1 MKKIIAT
8 VLAMV
13 MALALCTTAFAAGT
27 TTTDVESKGYSL
39 LDAKD
44 NSVVT
49 ITGDKFTK
57 TVATENKVSG
67 VTYYFADKYEID
79 NTPYYACD
87 ASIATH
93 KLVKGN
99 AVVYLT
105 TTDVNG
111 NNGISK
117 IVDKKIDAVDT
128 AKCGEFQKDTNKTTV
143 FVIDN
148 ETYWAG
154 GDKYAMLN
162 GKAVSYGEGAT
173 AKPHTFTDN
182 KTTDTKGNVVAVTC
196 DKCGKTF
203 KAVETI
209 PAAYLGT
216 VAKDVNGEIVKF
228 ENKYFILLD
237 EQYAAGTTTDTTKP
251 SPKTFDAGIAM
262 YVGMALT
269 SVAGSAVV
277 IGKKKEF

>member
-27 TTTDVESKGYSL
+27 TTTEVESKGYSL
-39 LDAKD
+39 LDATD

-49 ITGDKFTK
+49 ITGEKFTK

-79 NTPYYACD
+79 STAYYACD

-105 TTDVNG
+105 TVNVNG
-111 NNGISK
+111 NDGISK
-117 IVDKKIDAVDT
+117 IVDKKIDAVAEPT
-128 AKCGEFQKDTNKTTV
+128 CGEFQKDAVKGKTTV

-148 ETYWAG
+148 ETYWAVG
-154 GDKYAMLN
+154 NEYAMLN
-162 GKAVSYGEGAT
+162 GKAVSYGDPAT
-173 AKPHTFTDN
+173 AKPHTFTNN
-182 KTTDTKGNVVAVTC
+182 KTTDTKGNIVAVTC
-196 DKCGKTF
+196 DKCEKTF

-216 VAKDVNGEIVKF
+216 VAKDANGEIVKF
-228 ENKYFILLD
+228 EGNFILLD
-237 EQYAAGTTTDTTKP
+237 EQYAAGTTTDKNT

>member
-27 TTTDVESKGYSL
+27 TTTDVESKGYAL
-39 LDAKD
+39 LNATT
-44 NSVVT
+44 NEVVT
-49 ITGDKFTK
+49 IKGDKFTK

-93 KLVKGN
+93 KLVKGT

-105 TTDVNG
+105 TVDVNG
-111 NNGISK
+111 ANGISK
-117 IVDKKIDAVDT
+117 VVDKKVDAVSDP
-128 AKCGEFQKDTNKTTV
+128 ACGEYKKETGKSTV

-162 GKAVSYGEGAT
+162 GLAVSYGDKASAE
-173 AKPHTFTDN
+173 PHKFDKQN
-182 KTTDTKGNVVAVTC
+182 VTTDTKGTVVAVTC
-196 DKCGKTF
+196 DNCKKTF
-203 KAVETI
+203 KVVDSI
-209 PAAYLGT
+209 PANYLGA
-216 VAKDVNGEIVKF
+216 VATHTGDKLTGKYILIGET
-228 ENKYFILLD
+228 
-237 EQYAAGTTTDTTKP
+237 YATGTTTETNK

>member
-27 TTTDVESKGYSL
+27 TTTDVESKGYAL
-39 LDAKD
+39 LNATT
-44 NSVVT
+44 NEVVT
-49 ITGDKFTK
+49 IKGDKFTK

-93 KLVKGN
+93 KLVKGT

-105 TTDVNG
+105 TVDVNG
-111 NNGISK
+111 ANGISK
-117 IVDKKIDAVDT
+117 VVDKKVDAVSDP
-128 AKCGEFQKDTNKTTV
+128 ACGEYKKETGKSTV

-162 GKAVSYGEGAT
+162 GLAVSYGDKASAE
-173 AKPHTFTDN
+173 PHKFDKQN
-182 KTTDTKGNVVAVTC
+182 VTTDTKGTVVAVTC
-196 DKCGKTF
+196 DNCKKTF
-203 KAVETI
+203 KVVDSI
-209 PAAYLGT
+209 PANYLGA
-216 VAKDVNGEIVKF
+216 VATHTGDKLTGKYILIGET
-228 ENKYFILLD
+228 
-237 EQYAAGTTTDTTKP
+237 YATGTTTTETNK